1 MSSTTRRRR
10 RQIERLVTAR
20 ESRSESDAAAGLR
33 DVVETARADGNL
45 MPAILSAVG
54 SGVTEG
60 EIMGA
65 LREEWG
71 EYVDPGV
78 F

>member
-1 MSSTTRRRR
+1 
-10 RQIERLVTAR
+10 
-20 ESRSESDAAAGLR
+20 
-33 DVVETARADGNL
+33 
-45 MPAILSAVG
+45 MPSILAAVG

-60 EIMGA
+60 EIMEA
-65 LREEWG
+65 LRDEWG

>member
-1 MSSTTRRRR
+1 MPE
-10 RQIERLVTAR
+10 ILTAV
-20 ESRSESDAAAGLR
+20 SE
-33 DVVETARADGNL
+33 
-45 MPAILSAVG
+45 
-54 SGVTEG
+54 GVTEG

-65 LREEWG
+65 LRDEWG

>member
-1 MSSTTRRRR
+1 MK
-10 RQIERLVTAR
+10 
-20 ESRSESDAAAGLR
+20 D
-33 DVVETARADGNL
+33 ARADRNL
-45 MPAILSAVG
+45 VPAILSAVAD
-54 SGVTEG
+54 GVTEG

-65 LREEWG
+65 LRDEWG